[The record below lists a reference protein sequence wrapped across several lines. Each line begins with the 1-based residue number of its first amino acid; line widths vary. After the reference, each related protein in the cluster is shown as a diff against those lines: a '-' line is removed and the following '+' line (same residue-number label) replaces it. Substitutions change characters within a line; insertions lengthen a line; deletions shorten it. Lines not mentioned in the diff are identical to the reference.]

1 MLFLGV
7 DWGEHHHDL
16 CLLHQDGAVLAARRI
31 LDGLTGVGEL
41 HALLAS
47 HAEDPAQVV
56 VDKRAVPKERVRLDT
71 ETVTE
76 ERQVADEVRKE
87 QIEVEGDV
95 DRR

>member
-1 MLFLGV
+1 M
-7 DWGEHHHDL
+7 
-16 CLLHQDGAVLAARRI
+16 VLR
-31 LDGLTGVGEL
+31 E
-41 HALLAS
+41 
-47 HAEDPAQVV
+47 EEVV

-87 QIEVEGDV
+87 RIELEGDDSTYRGDA